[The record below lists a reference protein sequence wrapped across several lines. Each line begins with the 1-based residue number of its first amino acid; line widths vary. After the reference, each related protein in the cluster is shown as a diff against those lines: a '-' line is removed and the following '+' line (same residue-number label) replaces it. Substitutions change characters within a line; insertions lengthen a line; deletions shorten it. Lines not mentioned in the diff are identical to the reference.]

1 MKTMEKKI
9 WTYEQLDEIPEHSIV
24 LNGKEIEIR
33 TASVKHGRW
42 VFEVSN
48 KLNKIFKRKYNVMV
62 GEVGILIKKNPLLIL
77 SADIVLI
84 SKSILQL
91 APDLVIEIEKEKE
104 EIDIE
109 EKMNYYSSIG
119 IKKQIWV
126 LLSKRE
132 VIVIEDDKRSIYSF
146 DDEIEILE
154 GKKIKFSDI
163 EKEVGLWELK
173 RDLWEEE
180 SIRKFWN

>member
-62 GEVGILIKKNPLLIL
+62 GEVGILIKKNPLV
-77 SADIVLI
+77 S
-84 SKSILQL
+84 
-91 APDLVIEIEKEKE
+91 PDLVIEIEKEKE

-126 LLSKRE
+126 LLSRRE
-132 VIVIEDDKRSIYSF
+132 VIVIEDNKRSIYSF

-154 GKKIKFSDI
+154 GKKLKFSDV

>member
-9 WTYEQLDEIPEHSIV
+9 WTYQQLDKIPEHLIV

-33 TASVKHGRW
+33 IASVKHGRW
-42 VFEVSN
+42 VFKVSN
-48 KLNKIFKRKYNVMV
+48 KLNKIFKRKYNIMV
-62 GEVGILIKKNPLLIL
+62 GEVSVLIKKNPLL
-77 SADIVLI
+77 S
-84 SKSILQL
+84 
-91 APDLVIEIEKEKE
+91 PDLVIEIEKEKE

-126 LLSKRE
+126 LLSRRE
-132 VIVIEDDKRSIYSF
+132 VIVIEDNKRSIYSF
-146 DDEIEILE
+146 DDEIELLE